1 MSGMLGRDVK
11 RDGNVL
17 PFFFF
22 KYPFKK
28 QNTPQKWIPWRF
40 FLVPKNYI
48 QTKKGVGVYSLS
60 LEDGLLVDSDG
71 WEIDDWYM

>member
-17 PFFFF
+17 PIYTLS
-22 KYPFKK
+22 KNK
-28 QNTPQKWIPWRF
+28 THQKLIPWSF
-40 FLVPKNYI
+40 FGAKKLHPI

-71 WEIDDWYM
+71 WEIDD